1 MDEKR
6 KAILIDLWKELI
18 SYKDLNKRVADLTVE
33 NEKSYFD
40 LLNISDIEDSKK
52 YFENMENNLDK
63 FKESLDGIIAEKF
76 ALIEKRIS
84 ELSEEQVEAYHKDFL
99 KKD

>member
-6 KAILIDLWKELI
+6 KAILIDFWKELI

-52 YFENMENNLDK
+52 YLANMENNLDE
-63 FKESLDGIIAEKF
+63 FKESLDGIFAEKF
-76 ALIEKRIS
+76 DLIEKRIS
-84 ELSEEQVEAYHKDFL
+84 ELSEEQVEAYHQNFL